1 MIWSCATLRPNVE
14 KDEYCEVNLPL
25 LKGYLYEIKN
35 EVYVEDIN
43 LKLIRDR
50 TYKQDD
56 INSMNGFSD
65 YKPVDDHPR
74 IQMQV
79 AQVTLIDPYTIM
91 EAFGIENYN
100 DFDDYRSRSAMSR
113 KSRKSRKSM
122 KSLKS

>member
-1 MIWSCATLRPNVE
+1 MIWSCATFRPNGE
-14 KDEYCEVNLPL
+14 KDEFCEVNLPL

-43 LKLIRDR
+43 LKLLRDSS
-50 TYKQDD
+50 YKLED
-56 INSMNGFSD
+56 INSLNGFSD

-91 EAFGIENYN
+91 EAIGIENYDEN
-100 DFDDYRSRSAMSR
+100 EDYRS
-113 KSRKSRKSM
+113 KSGKSRKSM
-122 KSLKS
+122 SFRS